1 MRPHAVIGLILLLHF
16 PAAAE
21 DARLPY
27 HYLYRVQKIQ
37 ADLSQAYPNL
47 LIVLQLRSASTNVKN
62 SDLQACLDSKSGKI
76 PLHIGSNGEI
86 AVPLQDDLLAED
98 PWLLTNQP
106 KGTMQLNWE
115 MGLAPSL
122 VRQMTN
128 TIHYGWVM
136 RAIHD
141 CAHVQEKM
149 RQCFPDSP
157 KLTVA
162 GLSLTFPPGANAAAL
177 VIHAKSGD
185 RKLEAD
191 ASGELMVPLDES
203 LLAEDPLMTLSA
215 PPAKVQLLSRK
226 SDSSP

>member
-1 MRPHAVIGLILLLHF
+1 
-16 PAAAE
+16 
-21 DARLPY
+21 
-27 HYLYRVQKIQ
+27 
-37 ADLSQAYPNL
+37 
-47 LIVLQLRSASTNVKN
+47 
-62 SDLQACLDSKSGKI
+62 
-76 PLHIGSNGEI
+76 
-86 AVPLQDDLLAED
+86 LLAED

-141 CAHVQEKM
+141 CAQVQEKM
-149 RQCFPDSP
+149 HQCFPDSP

-162 GLSLTFPPGANAAAL
+162 GLSLTFPPGANTAAL
-177 VIHAKSGD
+177 VIHSKSGE

-226 SDSSP
+226 SESSP